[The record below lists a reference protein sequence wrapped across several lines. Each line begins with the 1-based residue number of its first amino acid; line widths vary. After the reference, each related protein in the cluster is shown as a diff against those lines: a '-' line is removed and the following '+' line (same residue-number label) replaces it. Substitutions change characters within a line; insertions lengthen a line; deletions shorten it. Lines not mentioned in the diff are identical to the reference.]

1 MKHQNHSRPRLQ
13 AGFSLIEL
21 LIVVAIIGILAAIA
35 LPKLQEALKLG
46 RETATIKSLGTIHQN
61 QAHFSAMKGKFG
73 TLQELNQAKLID
85 ASYANGTAVSGY
97 IYTSPEADADKYCVQ
112 STRSAATTSY
122 KDFNV
127 IEDGSIRYVESKAP
141 SPVPHDG
148 GTPMSGGGAGAGPG
162 DKGEAKPAQ

>member
-1 MKHQNHSRPRLQ
+1 MNHRNHSRPRLQ

-61 QAHFSAMKGKFG
+61 QAHYFSLNSKFG
-73 TLQELNQAKLID
+73 TLQELNQTKLID
-85 ASYANGTAVSGY
+85 ASYTSGSPVSGY
-97 IYTSPEADADKYCVQ
+97 TYTSPEADADKYCVQ
-112 STRSAATTSY
+112 ATRTAATTSY

-127 IEDGSIRYVESKAP
+127 IEDGTIRYVQSNSP

-148 GTPMSGGGAGAGPG
+148 GTPTSGGGAGTGPG
-162 DKGEAKPAQ
+162 DKGAAPAAK

>member
-35 LPKLQEALKLG
+35 LPKLQESLKLG
-46 RETATIKSLGTIHQN
+46 RETATIESLKTIHQN

-73 TLQELNQAKLID
+73 TLQELNQAQLLD
-85 ASYANGTAVSGY
+85 ANYANGTAVSGY
-97 IYTSPEADADKYCVQ
+97 TYTSPEADANKYCVQ
-112 STRSAATTSY
+112 ATRQAATTSY

-127 IEDGSIRYVESKAP
+127 IEDGDIRYVESKAP

-148 GTPMSGGGAGAGPG
+148 GTPMSGAGAATGTG
-162 DKGEAKPAQ
+162 GKDAAKPAQ

>member
-1 MKHQNHSRPRLQ
+1 MKHQNHSRHRLQ

-46 RETATIKSLGTIHQN
+46 RETATIKSLGTVHQN

-73 TLQELNQAKLID
+73 TLQELNQAGLID
-85 ASYANGTAVSGY
+85 ASYANGTPVSNY
-97 IYTSPEADADKYCVQ
+97 IYTSSEADSDKYCVQ
-112 STRSAATTSY
+112 ATRTAATASY

-127 IEDGSIRYVESKAP
+127 IEDGTIRYVESKSP

-148 GTPMSGGGAGAGPG
+148 GTPMSGAGAGAAAG
-162 DKGEAKPAQ
+162 DKGAPKPAQ

>member
-35 LPKLQEALKLG
+35 LPRLQESLKLG
-46 RETATIKSLGTIHQN
+46 RETATIQSLKTINQN
-61 QAHFSAMKGKFG
+61 QAHYFSLKSKFG
-73 TLQELNQAKLID
+73 TLQDLNQAQLID
-85 ASYANGTAVSGY
+85 ANYANGSAVSGY
-97 IYTSPEADADKYCVQ
+97 TYTSPEADADKYCVQ
-112 STRSAATTSY
+112 ATRQAATTSY

-127 IEDGSIRYVESKAP
+127 IEDGTIRFVESKAP

-148 GTPMSGGGAGAGPG
+148 GTPMSGAGAGAGPG
-162 DKGEAKPAQ
+162 DKGAAQPAK